1 MRILIII
8 PAYNEAENILG
19 VITELRQQI
28 PNYDY
33 LVIND
38 GSTDATLS
46 ILRQAK
52 IPHLNLGVNLGIGGV
67 VQTGYIYAL
76 ENDYDIAIQ
85 LDGDGQHDPAQIVSL
100 LTPLINNEADLIIGS
115 RFLDGHTSA
124 FRSTWLRRLGIRW
137 ISQLLF
143 FCTGVRIHDA
153 TSGFRATNRSLI
165 AFYARDYAQDYPEPE
180 AILCAALAG
189 FKLKEV
195 PVQMRERQGGV
206 SSINSLQP
214 LYYMLK
220 VSLAILLRRLGL
232 INKGV

>member
-8 PAYNEAENILG
+8 PAYNEDENILG
-19 VITELRQQI
+19 VVTGLRQQT
-28 PNYDY
+28 PDYDY

-38 GSTDATLS
+38 GSTDATLN
-46 ILRQAK
+46 ILRQEK
-52 IPHLNLGVNLGIGGV
+52 IPHLNLSVNLGIGGV

-85 LDGDGQHDPAQIVSL
+85 LDGDGQHDPAQIASL
-100 LTPLINNEADLIIGS
+100 LTPILNNEADLIIGS
-115 RFLDGHTSA
+115 RFLNSDAST
-124 FRSTWLRRLGIRW
+124 FQSTWLRRLGIRW
-137 ISQLLF
+137 ISQLLYL
-143 FCTGVRIHDA
+143 CTDVRIHDA
-153 TSGFRATNRSLI
+153 TSGFRATNRHLI
-165 AFYARDYAQDYPEPE
+165 AFYAQDYAQDYPEPE
-180 AILCAALAG
+180 AILSAAQAG

-195 PVQMRERQGGV
+195 PVQMRERQGGI

-220 VSLAILLRRLGL
+220 VSLAILLRYLGL